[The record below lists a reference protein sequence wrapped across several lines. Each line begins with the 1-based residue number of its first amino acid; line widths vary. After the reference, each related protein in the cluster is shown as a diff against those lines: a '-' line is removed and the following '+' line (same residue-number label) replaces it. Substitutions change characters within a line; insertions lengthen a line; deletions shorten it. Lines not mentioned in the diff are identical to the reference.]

1 MSILQRINNIRKL
14 KDFNYLLDEKQD
26 VQKIKDYYNI
36 NKLAYLLFHN
46 KSGYLHMGI
55 SNNGRYSK
63 LDLLE
68 QVKIIGKEVEKVHAM
83 KILELGY
90 GRGANLYSLAT
101 RFPQNKFIGID
112 ISTAPLKRY
121 QVNNIDFIKKDYN
134 NLASLEKDFDLVFAI
149 ETLCHSS
156 FLGDSLK
163 EIFTIMRPGA
173 KLIIFDG
180 YYLKDFNNF
189 DKDTKEACRLAERGM
204 AVDHFNELENLRT
217 EAEGNGFK
225 IVKEVNFSDNIL
237 PSLFRFEKLAK
248 IYFRNPISSKLVN
261 YILPEMFIRNAL
273 SGYLMPELIKS
284 KIAGYYM
291 HILQKGLN

>member
-1 MSILQRINNIRKL
+1 MSISQRINNIRKL

-26 VQKIKDYYNI
+26 EQKIKDYYNI

-63 LDLLE
+63 SDLLE
-68 QVKIIGKEVEKVHAM
+68 QVKIIGKEVEKVPAM

-90 GRGANLYSLAT
+90 GRGANLYSLAK

-112 ISTAPLKRY
+112 ISTAPLKRC
-121 QVNNIDFIKKDYN
+121 QLNNIDFIKKDYN
-134 NLASLEKDFDLVFAI
+134 NLACLEKDFDLVFAI

-156 FLGDSLK
+156 SLGHTLK
-163 EIFTIMRPGA
+163 EVFTVMRSGA

-204 AVDHFNELENLRT
+204 AVDHFNKLENLRT
-217 EAEGNGFK
+217 EAEMSGFK
-225 IVKEVNFSDNIL
+225 IVKEVNFSDSIL
-237 PSLFRFEKLAK
+237 PSLFRFEKLAN
-248 IYFRNPISSKLVN
+248 IYFQNPISSKLVN
-261 YILPEMFIRNAL
+261 HMLPEMFIRNAL

-291 HILQKGLN
+291 HILQRD